1 LFGFETPISGWYFNP
16 NPKSGL
22 DKNLSTQ
29 SLKAVLF
36 LLKFST
42 GYEYLCSEKWLTVG
56 AKCPA
61 QPQVGAFNGFPH
73 IHRHYY
79 EY

>member
-1 LFGFETPISGWYFNP
+1 LFGFETPISGWQFNP
-16 NPKSGL
+16 NPISGL
-22 DKNLSTQ
+22 VKNLSTR

-42 GYEYLCSEKWLTVG
+42 GCEYLCSEKWLTVG